1 MGPMERLPLR
11 RFWPLFVL
19 AAVLWFW
26 PVSWSLWTDEF
37 FSAGFAHRS
46 LQAVIDGVSKDR
58 HPPLFFLAVRLFG
71 AVGDSD
77 NGLRALSGV
86 AMLGALG
93 FTLDAARRHLS
104 ERAAWAVGAWFAAS
118 AVPALFAHT
127 LRMYGMVAFA
137 GAAMTWGA
145 LEAATDDDVRARR
158 GRWAL
163 AVGGIGAFWTHYA
176 ATLVGLAAFIVAFA
190 ALLLPG
196 RPESARGRIF
206 PLLGAGAAVV
216 VGCLPWLLGPFRAQF
231 SERDPVGAMVWEVW
245 TYLFWSPNERLGA
258 LSFVA
263 CFLGFAGALWLG
275 RNGSRPVATFAVVFL
290 LAMVVLPFAMSANVP
305 ARLVRNYVG
314 FFPAAALFSGA
325 AIDALVSFVARR
337 IPRGEAA
344 WLGAALAAALTLPAT
359 LPLLMEPV
367 HPQDIN
373 IGHDYRIE
381 AQVLDRLIPADAS
394 VRFQPTYVVEQF
406 ARYVPAL
413 RDRVG
418 KGKADWALLTS
429 GGAADGCL
437 VLHAFRVRVQAPAA
451 TCAATVAALSAEA
464 DATGYPGLLLER
476 AVRSIEAGNLDAARA
491 DLDRVLARPQR
502 WPVAWLFA
510 AQLAEARKDDAA
522 ALDAYSRAL
531 ALARAYETPGKVVS
545 TLWRKVA
552 KLREAGGDA
561 AGAASATEA
570 STCAAEREPIWA
582 CGGPLA
588 WATRPAEVFEADG
601 EAAAEK
607 VVKAEKGGKRGK
619 GPKSEPVAEQAPL
632 PEPPTDAV
640 EADDDEV
647 GEEPVQAV
655 VPVKHAD
662 RAEPLRPLK
671 PAAGLPAVKPAAAA
685 KPPKETKPAPSAAG
699 APAARAGAPRV
710 QYSFAAGLPAGWL
723 TEGVVTPEAGGLRI
737 GDGHGGVG
745 TVCSAPLPASG
756 PVIGTVTRGVM
767 VNAETP
773 PTWSRIEA
781 RALGA
786 DKKVLAGTKPENL
799 GSKKETSA
807 PAPATIRWTPP
818 PGAVSWRLCV
828 RTTGA
833 ANGSTLLVGVELE

>member
-1 MGPMERLPLR
+1 MAQPPRLR
-11 RFWPLFVL
+11 RFWPLFAL

-58 HPPLFFLAVRLFG
+58 HPPLFFFAVRLMG
-71 AVGDSD
+71 ALGDGD
-77 NGLRALSGV
+77 NTLRALSGL
-86 AMLGALG
+86 AMLGALA
-93 FTLDAARRHLS
+93 FTVDAARRHLP

-137 GAAMTWGA
+137 GAVMTWGA

-163 AVGGIGAFWTHYA
+163 AVGGIAAFWTHYA
-176 ATLVGLAAFIVAFA
+176 ATLVGLAAFVTAFA
-190 ALLLPG
+190 ALLPPG
-196 RPESARGRIF
+196 RSLATRGRVL
-206 PLLGAGAAVV
+206 PLVGACAAVV
-216 VGCLPWLLGPFRAQF
+216 AGCLPWLLGPFRAQF
-231 SERDPVGAMVWEVW
+231 SDRDPVGAMVWEVW
-245 TYLFWSPNERLGA
+245 AYLFWSPNERLGA
-258 LSFVA
+258 MSFIA
-263 CFLGFAGALWLG
+263 FFLGLAGALWLW
-275 RNGSRPVATFAVVFL
+275 RRGSRPVAIFAGVFL
-290 LAMVVLPFAMSANVP
+290 AAMVVLPFVMSANVP

-325 AIDALVSFVARR
+325 ALDALWSFVSRR
-337 IPRGEAA
+337 VPPLQAPWI
-344 WLGAALAAALTLPAT
+344 GAPLACALTLPAT
-359 LPLLMEPV
+359 VALLKEPF

-373 IGHDYRIE
+373 IGHDYRLE

-413 RDRVG
+413 RQRTG
-418 KGKADWALLTS
+418 KTKADWALLTS
-429 GGAADGCL
+429 GGDADGCL
-437 VLHAFRVRVQAPAA
+437 VLHAFRVRVQVPTAS
-451 TCAATVAALSAEA
+451 CAAAVAALSAEA

-476 AVRSIEAGNLDAARA
+476 AVRAIEAGQLDAASA
-491 DLDRVLARPQR
+491 DLARVLARPQR

-510 AQLAEARKDDAA
+510 AQLAEARKDDPA
-522 ALDAYSRAL
+522 ALEAYTRAL
-531 ALARAYETPGKVVS
+531 ALARAYETPGKVVA

-561 AGAASATEA
+561 AGAAAATEA

-588 WATRPAEVFEADG
+588 WATRPAEVFEAEA

-607 VVKAEKGGKRGK
+607 VAKAEKRGK
-619 GPKSEPVAEQAPL
+619 AAKAAPVVEEAPL
-632 PEPPTDAV
+632 PEPPTVEV
-640 EADDDEV
+640 EADDDEDEV
-647 GEEPVQAV
+647 SV
-655 VPVKHAD
+655 VPT
-662 RAEPLRPLK
+662 ET
-671 PAAGLPAVKPAAAA
+671 PAAKAVDTPAPPARRPAPPVA
-685 KPPKETKPAPSAAG
+685 KPTPVAK
-699 APAARAGAPRV
+699 APAARTGAPRV
-710 QYSFAAGLPAGWL
+710 QFSFAAGLPAGWL
-723 TEGVVTPEAGGLRI
+723 TEGVVTPESGGLRI
-737 GDGHGGVG
+737 GDGHGAAG

-756 PVIGTVTRGVM
+756 PVIGTVTRGVT

-786 DKKVLAGTKPENL
+786 DKKALAGTKPENL

-807 PAPATIRWTPP
+807 PAASTIRWTPP
-818 PGAVSWRLCV
+818 AGATSWRLCV
-828 RTTGA
+828 RTSGA
-833 ANGSTLLVGVELE
+833 ANGSTLLLGVELE